1 MFYRP
6 FLKETLLKFK
16 ETCEIVVWTAGSS
29 EYANRVINS
38 IDPDN
43 SLFDLRLFREQCY
56 ATPKD
61 IYVKDL
67 RILNRDLS
75 KTIIVDNSAYSFGF
89 QPENGVL
96 VLPFKG
102 ERDDSELLML
112 GEYLTYLMKLDDFR
126 SFNKKH
132 FMYEEFMKSS
142 NIDSLRKK
150 LLSSGD

>member
-1 MFYRP
+1 M
-6 FLKETLLKFK
+6 
-16 ETCEIVVWTAGSS
+16 VWTAGSS
-29 EYANRVINS
+29 EYANRIINS
-38 IDPDN
+38 IDPD
-43 SLFDLRLFREQCY
+43 SSIFDLRLFREQCY

-102 ERDDSELLML
+102 EKDDSEFLML
-112 GEYLTYLMKLDDFR
+112 GEYLTHLMKFDDFR
-126 SFNKKH
+126 NFNKKY
-132 FMYEEFMKSS
+132 FLYEEFMKST
-142 NIDSLRKK
+142 NPDSLKKK
-150 LLSSGD
+150 LLNSAD